1 MKKSL
6 SESIKDVLFA
16 TVLGLILAAFALE
29 WFDVLTF

>member
-29 WFDVLTF
+29 WFDILRF